1 MATAKECPAPSFSV
15 ISIPVMKSLPKPPY
29 SSGTEIPN
37 SPSSPALSIIDS
49 INPASWA
56 SIRSRFGK
64 TSASRNSSA
73 IEAIM
78 RCSSENRS
86 GINVSAETA
95 SVIRNSPP
103 LWVLVSVADI
113 FLIFIP
119 NLRRM
124 VSERYTST

>member
-1 MATAKECPAPSFSV
+1 
-15 ISIPVMKSLPKPPY
+15 MKSLPNPPY

-37 SPSSPALSIIDS
+37 RPSSPALSIIDS

-56 SIRSRFGK
+56 SIRSRFGN

-73 IEAIM
+73 MEAII
-78 RCSSENRS
+78 RCSSEKRS
-86 GINVSAETA
+86 GMNVSAETA

-113 FLIFIP
+113 FFNIYPKF
-119 NLRRM
+119 
-124 VSERYTST
+124 T